1 MEPTEQLDPITGVL
15 QSGSIYEFLIRL
27 GLNAVAIF
35 IIIRMI
41 YYPIHKNKDFLFTFF
56 LFNIINFLICFL
68 LSSAKLKL
76 GFAFGLF
83 AIFSILRYRTVTVP
97 VREMGYF
104 FISVSIGIINA
115 LVSMENY
122 LVQLFISNG
131 LIVLLTYV
139 LDKMI
144 NLRHENVKEIVYER
158 IDLIHPDKREE
169 MIADLNQRT
178 GLNIHRVEL
187 LRIDFLRDV
196 ARIQAFYF
204 SNKNEISTL
213 VSSSDDDD

>member
-1 MEPTEQLDPITGVL
+1 MEPTEQLESITGVL